1 MEADSQ
7 IHLLLDLADEVGL
20 EVRRVVG
27 SSSGAE
33 HPGGAMVRLK
43 GKEILFLDP
52 AAGPGDQI
60 AVLAAALKGR
70 PAVEERFLPPEIR
83 ELIEGAPE

>member
-1 MEADSQ
+1 MEPDSQ
-7 IHLLLDLADEVGL
+7 IRLLLDLADEVGL

-33 HPGGAMVRLK
+33 HPGGAKVRLK

-52 AAGPGDQI
+52 AACRSDQLD
-60 AVLAAALKGR
+60 VLAGALKGR
-70 PAVEERFLPPEIR
+70 AGVEDRFLPPEIR
-83 ELIEGAPE
+83 ERIEGAPS